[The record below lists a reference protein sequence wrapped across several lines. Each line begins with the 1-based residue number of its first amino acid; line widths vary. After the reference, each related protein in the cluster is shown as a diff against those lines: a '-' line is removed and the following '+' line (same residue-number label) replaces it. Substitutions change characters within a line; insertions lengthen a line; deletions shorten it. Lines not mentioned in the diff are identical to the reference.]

1 VCQTDKNGNSSDHEF
16 LIQAPRRI
24 YPYNRIMS
32 AIITRPCPAD
42 ARAALEQAG
51 LAPVWARLYAA
62 RGVTHPDQ
70 ISHRLPQL
78 LPPSDLLHIGRAAA
92 LLADAIQ
99 KNKRLLIIADYDAD
113 GATACA
119 VGVRGLR
126 LLGAQVGY
134 LVPNRLEHGYGLTP
148 GIVKLAAG
156 RQPDLILTVD
166 NGIAAVD
173 GVAAANALGIP
184 VLVTDHHLPGDAL
197 PDAACIVNPNQPGC
211 GFASKYLAGVGVMFY
226 VLLALRAEL
235 RQRGVYAEQAEPDL
249 RTLLD
254 LVALGTVSDVV
265 KLDANNRTLVAQGL
279 ARMRAGKASAG
290 INALFRAAGRD
301 PASATVFDLG
311 FMLGPRLNAA
321 GRIDDMALGI
331 ECLLADDPATAHHL
345 AQQLD
350 TLNRAR
356 RDVESDMLEEALAIL
371 ASFNPSDSH
380 SLTAYQPNWHIG
392 VIGILASRLKDKF
405 HRPTIVLASSAQL
418 DTPPAGHNSGGA
430 GGSPQRGPT
439 GLPLAGE
446 LKGSGRS
453 IPGLHLR
460 DALDLIDKRHPGLII
475 KFGGHAMAAGLSLA
489 AGRHDEF
496 SQAFEA
502 VVRELI
508 DPADLQGVIE
518 TDGELDS
525 AEHHYELAVEIDRA
539 VWGQGFPAP
548 LFTATFDVMAQRVVG
563 EKHLKLKLVRN
574 GEAFEAMRFFHPDPL
589 PDRIRA
595 IYALMP
601 NEFNGQRT
609 LQLKLQHWEPAS

>member
-1 VCQTDKNGNSSDHEF
+1 M
-16 LIQAPRRI
+16 P
-24 YPYNRIMS
+24 
-32 AIITRPCPAD
+32 AITVRTPPNEAS
-42 ARAALEQAG
+42 AALEQAG

-70 ISHRLPQL
+70 IAHRLPQM
-78 LPPSDLLHIGRAAA
+78 LPPAGLLNIDRAAV
-92 LLADAIQ
+92 LLADAIAD
-99 KNKRLLIIADYDAD
+99 NKQLLIIADYDAD

-126 LLGAQVGY
+126 MLGARVDY

-148 GIVKLAAG
+148 DIVKLAAE
-156 RQPDLILTVD
+156 RHPDLLVTVD
-166 NGIAAVD
+166 NGIAAVE

-184 VLVTDHHLPGDAL
+184 VLVTDHHLPGDSL

-211 GFASKYLAGVGVMFY
+211 SFASKHLAGVGVMFY

-235 RQRGVYAEQAEPDL
+235 RRRGAYTEQSEPDL
-249 RTLLD
+249 RALLD
-254 LVALGTVSDVV
+254 LVALGTVADVV
-265 KLDANNRTLVAQGL
+265 RLDANNRTLIENGL
-279 ARMRAGKASAG
+279 ARMRAGKACAG
-290 INALFRAAGRD
+290 INALFRAAARD
-301 PASATVFDLG
+301 PARATVFDLG

-331 ECLLADDPATAHHL
+331 DCLLADDPATAQQL
-345 AQQLD
+345 AQRLD

-371 ASFNPSDSH
+371 ARFNPVDSH
-380 SLTAYQPNWHIG
+380 SLTAYQSGWHIG

-405 HRPTIVLASSAQL
+405 HRPTIVLA
-418 DTPPAGHNSGGA
+418 NSEN
-430 GGSPQRGPT
+430 
-439 GLPLAGE
+439 GE

-460 DALDLIDKRHPGLII
+460 DALDLVDKRHPGLIL
-475 KFGGHAMAAGLSLA
+475 KFGGHAMAAGLSLP

-508 DPADLQGVIE
+508 DPADLQGLIE
-518 TDGELDS
+518 TDGELDAADHS
-525 AEHHYELAVEIDRA
+525 YALAVQIDHA

-548 LFTATFDVMAQRVVG
+548 LFTATFDVLAQRVVG
-563 EKHLKLKLVRN
+563 EKHLKLKLARD

-589 PDRIRA
+589 PVRIRA
-595 IYALMP
+595 VYALLP
-601 NEFNGQRT
+601 NEFNGQQS
-609 LQLKLQHWEPAS
+609 LQLKLQHWEPAG

>member
-1 VCQTDKNGNSSDHEF
+1 MPV
-16 LIQAPRRI
+16 IA
-24 YPYNRIMS
+24 
-32 AIITRPCPAD
+32 TRPCPAD
-42 ARAALEQAG
+42 VQAALEQTG
-51 LAPVWARLYAA
+51 LSPVWARLYAA
-62 RGVTHPDQ
+62 RGVTHPEQ
-70 ISHRLPQL
+70 IAHRLPQM
-78 LPPSDLLHIGRAAA
+78 LPPAGLKHIDRAAA

-99 KNKRLLIIADYDAD
+99 EKKRLLIIADYDAD

-126 LLGAQVGY
+126 MLGAHVDF

-148 GIVKLAAG
+148 DIVKLAAE
-156 RQPDLILTVD
+156 RRPDLLVTVD
-166 NGIAAVD
+166 NGIAAVE

-211 GFASKYLAGVGVMFY
+211 SFASKHLAGVGVMFY

-235 RQRGVYAEQAEPDL
+235 RQRGAYKEQPEPDL
-249 RTLLD
+249 RVLLD
-254 LVALGTVSDVV
+254 LVALGTVADVV
-265 KLDANNRTLVAQGL
+265 RLDANNRTLVESGL
-279 ARMRAGKASAG
+279 ARMRAGKACAG
-290 INALFRAAGRD
+290 INALFRAAARD
-301 PASATVFDLG
+301 PARATVFDLG

-331 ECLLADDPATAHHL
+331 ECLLADDPATAQQL
-345 AQQLD
+345 AQRLD

-371 ASFNPSDSH
+371 ASFNPADSH
-380 SLTAYQPNWHIG
+380 SLTAYQPGWHIG

-405 HRPTIVLASSAQL
+405 HRPTIVLA
-418 DTPPAGHNSGGA
+418 NSEN
-430 GGSPQRGPT
+430 
-439 GLPLAGE
+439 GE

-460 DALDLIDKRHPGLII
+460 DALDLVDKRHPGLIL
-475 KFGGHAMAAGLSLA
+475 KFGGHAMAAGLSLP

-502 VVRELI
+502 VVRGLI
-508 DPADLQGVIE
+508 DPADLQGLIE
-518 TDGELDS
+518 TDGELD
-525 AEHHYELAVEIDRA
+525 AADHHYALAVEIDRA

-548 LFTATFDVMAQRVVG
+548 LFTATFAVLAQRVVG
-563 EKHLKLKLVRN
+563 EKHLKLKLARD
-574 GEAFEAMRFFHPDPL
+574 GESFEAMRFFHPDPL

-595 IYALMP
+595 VYALMP
-601 NEFNGQRT
+601 NEFNGQQS
-609 LQLKLQHWEPAS
+609 LQLKLQHWEPAG

>member
-1 VCQTDKNGNSSDHEF
+1 MPS
-16 LIQAPRRI
+16 IA
-24 YPYNRIMS
+24 
-32 AIITRPCPAD
+32 TRSCPAD

-51 LAPVWARLYAA
+51 LAPAWARLYAA
-62 RGVTHPDQ
+62 RGVTHPEQ
-70 ISHRLPQL
+70 VAHRLPQL
-78 LPPSDLLHIGRAAA
+78 LPPAGLLHIERAAA
-92 LLADAIQ
+92 LLADAIAA
-99 KNKRLLIIADYDAD
+99 NKRLLIIADYDAD

-119 VGVRGLR
+119 VGVRGLTM
-126 LLGAQVGY
+126 LGAQVDFI
-134 LVPNRLEHGYGLTP
+134 VPNRLEHGYGLTP
-148 GIVKLAAG
+148 DIVKLAAE
-156 RQPDLILTVD
+156 RQPDLLVTVD

-211 GFASKYLAGVGVMFY
+211 GFGSKNLAGVGVMFY

-235 RQRGVYAEQAEPDL
+235 RQRGAYSTQTEPDL

-254 LVALGTVSDVV
+254 LVALGTVADVV
-265 KLDANNRTLVAQGL
+265 RLDANNRTLVAQGL

-301 PASATVFDLG
+301 PARATVFDLG

-331 ECLLADDPATAHHL
+331 ECLLADDPAVAQQL

-356 RDVESDMLEEALAIL
+356 RDVEADMLDEALAIL
-371 ASFNPSDSH
+371 ATFNPTDSH
-380 SLTAYQPNWHIG
+380 SLTAYQPGWHIG

-405 HRPTIVLASSAQL
+405 HRPTLVFARS
-418 DTPPAGHNSGGA
+418 DG
-430 GGSPQRGPT
+430 
-439 GLPLAGE
+439 GE

-460 DALDLIDKRHPGLII
+460 DALDLIDKRHPGLIV
-475 KFGGHAMAAGLSLA
+475 KFGGHAMAAGLSIPD
-489 AGRHDEF
+489 GRHTEF

-508 DPADLQGVIE
+508 DPADLEGMIE
-518 TDGELDS
+518 TDGELDI
-525 AEHHYELAVEIDRA
+525 AEHSYALAEQFDHA

-548 LFTATFDVMAQRVVG
+548 LFTATFDVVAQRVVG
-563 EKHLKLKLVRN
+563 EKHLKLKLAREDVS
-574 GEAFEAMRFFHPDPL
+574 FDAMRFFQADPL

-595 IYALMP
+595 VYALMP
-601 NEFNGQRT
+601 NEFNGQQS
-609 LQLKLQHWEPAS
+609 LQLKLQHWEPAC